1 MSNKLKAVNRCL
13 RAIGEAPVN
22 SLSSGVPD
30 AEVAMSVIDDVT
42 EEVLEVGWHC
52 NTRREMRLL
61 PDINGH
67 IAIPSEYLQVD
78 TVGVSSRI
86 DVTIS
91 KDPQDGIL
99 KLFNIGDQTYVFSGP
114 IHVDVVLR
122 LDYDGL
128 PLALRNYIAA
138 KSARVFQENQMGSAS
153 LDAFTTRSETEAW
166 AKLQDYEA
174 EVEDANCLTDSAY
187 MRYIRHRNSPISG
200 I

>member
-30 AEVAMSVIDDVT
+30 AEVAMAVLDDVT

-52 NTRREMRLL
+52 NTRREVRLL
-61 PDINGH
+61 PDVNGQ
-67 IAIPSEYLQVD
+67 IAVPSDYLQVD
-78 TVGVSSRI
+78 TVGTSANI
-86 DVTIS
+86 DVTVS
-91 KDPQDGIL
+91 KDPQDDII
-99 KLFNIGDQTYVFSGP
+99 KLFNITEQTYEFSGP
-114 IHVDVVLR
+114 VYVDVILR
-122 LDYDGL
+122 LDYEGL

-138 KSARVFQENQMGSAS
+138 KSARVFQENQMGSTS
-153 LDAFTTRSETEAW
+153 LDAFTSRAESEAW

-187 MRYIRHRNSPISG
+187 MRYVRYRNSPISG